1 MMTEWEDILKEKRR
15 KPPVKLVGAI
25 DSMSEMGMKENKT
38 SLDSNKELEDKI
50 AEDSRAELI
59 NELVKMVNK
68 LTTSQMRKLLVKTQ
82 GDFSKVV

>member
-1 MMTEWEDILKEKRR
+1 MTEWEDILKEKRR

>member
-1 MMTEWEDILKEKRR
+1 MTEWEDILKEKRR

-25 DSMSEMGMKENKT
+25 DSLSEMGMKENKT
-38 SLDSNKELEDKI
+38 PFDSNKEMEDKI
-50 AEDSRAELI
+50 ADDSRAELI
-59 NELVKMVNK
+59 SELVKMVNK